1 MGKHHNNLE
10 QEAFEAIVGLSFE
23 FAILID
29 IGNGL
34 CKILKKQDKK
44 RIPYLI
50 DGDYIPYK
58 DQLASFVNYSVSKNS
73 QKEAANIMS
82 LDRIIAETKDGG
94 TYNVFFSV
102 LIPGGKIRYKKWR
115 YFRLLGHENQIVF
128 TREDVTDAV
137 LSERDKVTGLVTIER
152 MLVESR
158 LILEKNKKVPFYFI
172 LLDIDGFSNYN
183 QLFGAESGN
192 QLLKHIATFL
202 LTLRSENVVVG
213 HLSSDNFVLLMPKA
227 TFNKEMFYPLDN
239 ILNAYNP
246 DFSYAVSI
254 GLASLNSQIDDIRT
268 AQEQAQIANRS
279 LKNTR
284 GIAFA
289 IYNKTLS
296 HSVLINQSIVP
307 LLRKGMLNHEFV
319 PYYQPIIDSKTGKM
333 VMAEALVRW
342 FTPTKGMV
350 SPNDFIPI
358 LEKNGFIG
366 ELDYYVRDQVCAFIK
381 KRCEAGDAF
390 PVSVN
395 ISRI

>member
-1 MGKHHNNLE
+1 M
-10 QEAFEAIVGLSFE
+10 
-23 FAILID
+23 
-29 IGNGL
+29 
-34 CKILKKQDKK
+34 
-44 RIPYLI
+44 
-50 DGDYIPYK
+50 
-58 DQLASFVNYSVSKNS
+58 
-73 QKEAANIMS
+73 
-82 LDRIIAETKDGG
+82 
-94 TYNVFFSV
+94 
-102 LIPGGKIRYKKWR
+102 
-115 YFRLLGHENQIVF
+115 
-128 TREDVTDAV
+128 
-137 LSERDKVTGLVTIER
+137 

-213 HLSSDNFVLLMPKA
+213 HLSYDNFVLLMPKA
-227 TFNKEMFYPLDN
+227 TLNKEMFYPLYN

-319 PYYQPIIDSKTGKM
+319 PYYQPIIDSKTGKT

-395 ISRI
+395 IS